1 MKKTIREQAMEWWNN
16 LSSLQ
21 KTQICD
27 THTEVLGSSVR
38 RWETLTGSEIELLW
52 KDNSEDEMYEVPKAW
67 LMGLLH
73 CANQLEEK
81 SSNYEHGLS
90 IQNDKAFISAM
101 SLLGYCK
108 SASGILK
115 FNKLK
120 K

>member
-1 MKKTIREQAMEWWNN
+1 MKNTTREQTMEWWNN
-16 LSSLQ
+16 LSPLQ

-27 THTEVLGSSVR
+27 THTEILGSVR

-52 KDNSEDEMYEVPKAW
+52 KGNSEDEMFKVPKVW

-81 SSNYEHGLS
+81 SSNYEYGLS
-90 IQNDKAFISAM
+90 IQNDRVLISAM
-101 SLLGYCK
+101 SLIGYSK
-108 SASGILK
+108 SAKGILK